1 LEEIIGGGDMDVVT
15 LAVAKA
21 YSNKVGSTIQGTS
34 YDYNTGE
41 LTFNTTDG
49 DWVVPVNSGM
59 TPTYKNTLD
68 NVVYNATED
77 KLEVNGVEIL
87 TKDDV
92 EDEDIDFGGMFP

>member
-1 LEEIIGGGDMDVVT
+1 MDIIT
-15 LAVAKA
+15 LALAKA

-34 YDYNTGE
+34 YDYDTGR
-41 LTFNTTDG
+41 LTFNTIDG
-49 DWVVPVNSGM
+49 DWTVPVNNGM
-59 TPTYKNTLD
+59 NATYKQTLD

-92 EDEDIDFGGMFP
+92 EDEDIDFGEMFP

>member
-1 LEEIIGGGDMDVVT
+1 MDIVT
-15 LAVAKA
+15 LALAKA

-34 YDYNTGE
+34 YDYDTGK
-41 LTFNTTDG
+41 LTFKTVDG
-49 DWVVPVNSGM
+49 DWSVPVNNGM
-59 TPTYKNTLD
+59 NATYKQTLD

>member
-1 LEEIIGGGDMDVVT
+1 MDIIT
-15 LAVAKA
+15 LALAKA

-34 YDYNTGE
+34 YDYDTGK

-49 DWVVPVNSGM
+49 DWSVPVNNGM
-59 TPTYKNTLD
+59 NATYKRTLD

>member
-1 LEEIIGGGDMDVVT
+1 MDVVT

-68 NVVYNATED
+68 NIRYDNDTE
-77 KLEVNGVEIL
+77 KLEINGAEVL
-87 TKDDV
+87 TKDD
-92 EDEDIDFGGMFP
+92 EATGDLDFSDMFG

>member
-1 LEEIIGGGDMDVVT
+1 MALDAIT
-15 LAVAKA
+15 LALAKA

-68 NVVYNATED
+68 NVVYNTTDD
-77 KLEVNGVEIL
+77 KLEVNGEEVL
-87 TKDDV
+87 TKK
-92 EDEDIDFGGMFP
+92 DEATGNLDFSDMF

>member
-1 LEEIIGGGDMDVVT
+1 MDIIT
-15 LAVAKA
+15 LALAKA

-34 YDYNTGE
+34 YDYNTGR
-41 LTFNTTDG
+41 LTFNTIDG
-49 DWVVPVNSGM
+49 DWSVPVNNGM
-59 TPTYKNTLD
+59 NATYKQTLD

>member
-1 LEEIIGGGDMDVVT
+1 MDIVT
-15 LAVAKA
+15 LALAKA

-34 YDYNTGE
+34 YDYDTGK

-49 DWVVPVNSGM
+49 DWSVPVNNGM
-59 TPTYKNTLD
+59 NATYKQTLD
-68 NVVYNATED
+68 NVVYNATDD
-77 KLEVNGVEIL
+77 KLEVNGIEVL